1 MHSLSAGA
9 LCALVIFASLAS
21 LASAQSDALPSVD
34 PRAYTKCAPREAPEL
49 ERCTYVREN
58 PMCGRDEAFV
68 PYLETFYCGMGQDA
82 LTSGVVAAVC
92 VGAFFFTLATV
103 AERFFV
109 PALNNISRAL
119 RLPADVAGATLL
131 SFGNGA
137 PDIFAQIA
145 ALSHRDVG
153 ESVALA
159 VGAVTGAGTFITSF
173 VFPCVV
179 LFALARTDLSSS
191 GAGFIKVDKWSFARD
206 SWFYAI
212 SSAAALCFFIDG
224 TVEAWEATG
233 LFAFY
238 IVYLLVLLAPGRIRT
253 VLRRTRDQLV
263 LSDSDESEDEWSDDE
278 EEDALE
284 PMLEGERAEGEDE
297 EAGADDEDS
306 ATESDIDDIEN
317 VPIVRAVFHN
327 AKLMM
332 KNIEKALVAVL
343 RLTMP
348 ELGPS
353 ARVTKWQARILPITA
368 PLFMLA
374 ANGFLPGHIRWVGI
388 AYGLFAS
395 CLTAFIVAL
404 CWSELSERSS
414 IRTLLTACAFF
425 QSILWMNTA
434 ASELVSL
441 LSAIGKVSGISEAL
455 LGATVLAWGN
465 SVGDFV
471 SNTVVAREGNP
482 NMAIAACFAG
492 PMMNLLVGTSFGLM
506 LHIAEHGPV
515 SGYVMP
521 NELILLGGALMF
533 TLAYACVAI
542 PFVHRWKITRKPAI
556 CMITFYAMFSVVYAL
571 TCTHCIFKT
580 PWLGP

>member
-1 MHSLSAGA
+1 MIAI
-9 LCALVIFASLAS
+9 VSLAS
-21 LASAQSDALPSVD
+21 LARAQSDVPSVD
-34 PRAYTKCAPREAPEL
+34 PRAYTKCAPREAPAL

-58 PMCGRDEAFV
+58 PLCGRDEAFV
-68 PYLETFYCGMGQDA
+68 PYLEMFYCDMGQDVV
-82 LTSGVVAAVC
+82 TSGVAAAVC
-92 VGAFFFTLATV
+92 VGVFFFTLATV

-191 GAGFIKVDKWSFARD
+191 GTGFIKVDKWSFARD
-206 SWFYAI
+206 SWFYTI

-238 IVYLLVLLAPGRIRT
+238 IMYLVVLLAPGRIRA

-263 LSDSDESEDEWSDDE
+263 LSGSESEIDEWSEDD
-278 EEDALE
+278 EDALE
-284 PMLEGERAEGEDE
+284 PMLENEGANGEDE
-297 EAGADDEDS
+297 EAVADDDDDSATQSDDEDV
-306 ATESDIDDIEN
+306 EN
-317 VPIVRAVFHN
+317 TTFVRAVIRN
-327 AKLMM
+327 VKVML
-332 KNIEKALVAVL
+332 KNVEKALVAVL

-348 ELGPS
+348 ELGPG
-353 ARVTKWQARILPITA
+353 ARVTKWQARVLPITA

-374 ANGFLPGHIRWVGI
+374 ANGFLPGHIRWIGI

-395 CLTAFIVAL
+395 CLTAFVITL
-404 CWSELSERSS
+404 SWSELSERASM
-414 IRTLLTACAFF
+414 RALLTACAFF

-542 PFVHRWKITRKPAI
+542 PFIHRWKITRKPAI
-556 CMITFYAMFSVVYAL
+556 CMITFYAVFSVVYAL